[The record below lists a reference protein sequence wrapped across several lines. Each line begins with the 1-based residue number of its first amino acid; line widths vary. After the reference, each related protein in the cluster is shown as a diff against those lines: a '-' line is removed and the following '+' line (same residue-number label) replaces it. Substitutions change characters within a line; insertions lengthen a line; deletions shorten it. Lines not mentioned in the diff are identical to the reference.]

1 MVSSSAAKVQSTIVG
16 AITPSDKDALGNVLE
31 MLILHS
37 YWHGAQPS
45 TVSLFVPNT
54 NAKNL
59 HCQVDIKQENLQN
72 ACHAATLR
80 TVLLAHPNFPL
91 SPSNKCHSGDYSIER
106 RSGTYGSRATCGSF
120 QDSFWLS
127 GSQTDLSRISS
138 KHCKTANTS
147 KKTFQSYHYF
157 CLQLPHTPIG
167 QVSIELEDFVFPSY
181 TNAQFYG
188 PHKKPFLN
196 MRLPWFSQPK
206 RFLTPAIE
214 NTHSDSVW
222 PSGR

>member
-147 KKTFQSYHYF
+147 RTASK
-157 CLQLPHTPIG
+157 
-167 QVSIELEDFVFPSY
+167 V
-181 TNAQFYG
+181 NAGVIFKCQI
-188 PHKKPFLN
+188 
-196 MRLPWFSQPK
+196 
-206 RFLTPAIE
+206 A
-214 NTHSDSVW
+214 
-222 PSGR
+222 